1 MTGGLEG
8 WNIRGTN
15 GAHSHL
21 PVRSGGQV
29 SVPFL
34 SFFVSLPFFFL
45 PLSLPLFLSLFLSL
59 SLIWYDW
66 GRNVT
71 LLKVVAAGE
80 QWGIVLLEGDTHV
93 CIYAIDSKEQMTH
106 THTQIK

>member
-21 PVRSGGQV
+21 PVRSGGQGV
-29 SVPFL
+29 RSVALSSLSLFL
-34 SFFVSLPFFFL
+34 SPFFFL
-45 PLSLPLFLSLFLSL
+45 SFSLPLFLSFSRSIL

-80 QWGIVLLEGDTHV
+80 
-93 CIYAIDSKEQMTH
+93 
-106 THTQIK
+106 